1 MAVSA
6 FISAAAV
13 AVIEAVG
20 ALRDAYKRERQ
31 AQAAALKPEAD
42 AAAGRIDD
50 LVAAADKRSA
60 APSQSAGSQSPGL
73 APAPALPV
81 GEPPLAP
88 PGGAG
93 ASSTS
98 TIEREPTGPR

>member
-13 AVIEAVG
+13 ALLEAVET
-20 ALRDAYKRERQ
+20 LRETFKRQRQ
-31 AQAAALKPEAD
+31 AQAAALKPESD

-81 GEPPLAP
+81 GDAP
-88 PGGAG
+88 PASAGGAG

-98 TIEREPTGPR
+98 TVEREPPGSR